1 MAGKYEFKPDKPQSG
16 ILSHLALT
24 QKQRRSVLKWTLYS
38 LVLLALSVLQDVILC
53 RFRLFGATTEL
64 VPCGIFLICV
74 LEGAERGSIFSL
86 CSACIYLFSGSAAGY
101 YSIVFITAL
110 SVGVTL
116 FRQSYLQKSF
126 SATMLCVGAAMLA
139 YELAVFFIGLFL
151 GMTTFARIGT
161 HCLTALLSLLAAPIL
176 YRPVTAIGTIGGDS
190 WKE

>member
-1 MAGKYEFKPDKPQSG
+1 MAGKFEFKPDKPQSG
-16 ILSHLALT
+16 LLSHLVLT
-24 QKQRRSVLKWTLYS
+24 KKQRRSVLKWTLYALIL
-38 LVLLALSVLQDVILC
+38 LVLSVLQDVILC
-53 RFRLFGATTEL
+53 RFRIFGATTEL

-74 LEGAERGSIFSL
+74 LEGAERGSVFCL

-110 SVGVTL
+110 GIGVTL
-116 FRQSYLQKSF
+116 FRQSIFQKSF
-126 SATMLCVGAAMLA
+126 SATMLCVAAAMVL

-151 GMTTFARIGT
+151 GMTTFDRIGT

-176 YRPVTAIGTIGGDS
+176 YPIANIVGAIGGDL